1 MLMHDVCR
9 IMQTTENG
17 FNFTVVGSYVENS
30 FFVSCWASLKKKINY
45 LIAYQ
50 LSTFKCR
57 GTGWEERRT
66 RLVSIFNRSARLCCL
81 LTG

>member
-30 FFVSCWASLKKKINY
+30 FFVSCWASLLLKKNK
-45 LIAYQ
+45 LLDC
-50 LSTFKCR
+50 LSIIDF
-57 GTGWEERRT
+57 
-66 RLVSIFNRSARLCCL
+66 
-81 LTG
+81 